1 MMSPSFI
8 HYIKTIRSNY
18 LQIGCKSIRR
28 GHPHSLSI
36 SSRIETSHFADNFS
50 YQFIVNDVKNA
61 FQIHIIDNIDVF
73 SLVDTKIDLPAVF
86 SCIFFTPLNNAN
98 PDFNIVEN
106 YGQNVLFQQ
115 QLYRLSTGENWNF
128 RQKA

>member
-61 FQIHIIDNIDVF
+61 FQIHIIDNIDV
-73 SLVDTKIDLPAVF
+73 VF
-86 SCIFFTPLNNAN
+86 WLAQKSIFQLSVSVFFTPLNRTN
-98 PDFNIVEN
+98 PVFNIVEN
-106 YGQNVLFQQ
+106 YEQNVALFQQ